1 MSSNG
6 SRSLDRIIRTVRSLM
21 RSHGLPR
28 PDRLL
33 ISTVSGSVHIEFSSG
48 TAPDRVAGLLLWV
61 TRLDGVTLTWT
72 LRPDRTL
79 TVAATGRNRA
89 GLSFGLAASAT
100 VRDLGGSAADAG
112 GPVVLGGEFRLAPM
126 VVEPVT
132 FEEVARLVHLGRA
145 VARRRAIASGV
156 VAA

>member
-1 MSSNG
+1 
-6 SRSLDRIIRTVRSLM
+6 M

-33 ISTVSGSVHIEFSSG
+33 ISTLSGSVHIEFNSG
-48 TAPDRVAGLLLWV
+48 TAPDRLAALLLWT
-61 TRLDGVTLTWT
+61 TRLDGVILTWT

-89 GLSFGLAASAT
+89 GLSFGLTASAT
-100 VRDLGGSAADAG
+100 VRDLDGSAGDAG
-112 GPVVLGGEFRLAPM
+112 GLVVLGGEFRLAPL

-145 VARRRAIASGV
+145 VARRRAVTSGS

>member
-1 MSSNG
+1 M
-6 SRSLDRIIRTVRSLM
+6 DRIIRTVRSLM

-33 ISTVSGSVHIEFSSG
+33 ISAPSRSVHLEFSSG
-48 TAPDRVAGLLLWV
+48 TAPDRLAALLLWS
-61 TRLDGVTLTWT
+61 TQLEGVRLTWT

-79 TVAATGRNRA
+79 TVAATARTAA
-89 GLSFGLAASAT
+89 GLSFGLTASAAVT
-100 VRDLGGSAADAG
+100 DLDGIPSGERESAL
-112 GPVVLGGEFRLAPM
+112 VVLAGMFRLAPM

-145 VARRRAIASGV
+145 VARRRLVASGA